1 MKQYKSRLFL
11 LLILLSCSPLVKA
24 QDAENSAVFN
34 PLLDDIT
41 QRIPPLQ
48 DLIDSAVIHSPLLK
62 EAQALIDQNRY
73 KVITQKREWMRNF
86 YIDANISNFYYDGL
100 TTNKTNLGDINKVLT
115 TQNINNALGGL
126 SLRLPMDYFWDRG
139 NRIKTAKKEVEKSI
153 AAKDNQ
159 KLELRK
165 SIILQYNQLII
176 TQKVLKIAN
185 DNQISMQLQ
194 RDMGEKEFLNGQMTL
209 YELASISEMNRR
221 AVTDFEQARI
231 EFYNA
236 YMILQEIVGIKFNV
250 INKIE

>member
-1 MKQYKSRLFL
+1 MAHNRLTLFIFLIFISFTLQSRG
-11 LLILLSCSPLVKA
+11 
-24 QDAENSAVFN
+24 QDVEGSVAFN

-48 DLIDSAVIHSPLLK
+48 DLIDSAMIHSPLLK
-62 EAQALIDQNRY
+62 EADANIAIYRY
-73 KVITQKREWMRNF
+73 KVTTQKREWMRNF
-86 YIDANISNFYYDGL
+86 YVDFNVTNFLYDGL
-100 TTNKTNLGDINKVLT
+100 TKNQTDYGIPSNVLT
-115 TQNINNALGGL
+115 TQNIYNALAGL
-126 SLRLPMDYFWDRG
+126 SIRLPMDYFWDRG
-139 NRIKTAKKEVEKSI
+139 NRIKTAKKEMEKAM
-153 AAKDNQ
+153 AAKDNYT
-159 KLELRK
+159 LEMRK

-194 RDMGEKEFLNGQMTL
+194 KDMGEKEFLNGQMTL

-236 YMILQEIVGIKFNV
+236 YMILQEIVGIRFNV

>member
-1 MKQYKSRLFL
+1 MKQIKIFCFL
-11 LLILLSCSPLVKA
+11 LLLITGFSTSATA
-24 QDAENSAVFN
+24 QDIDGTNAFN

-41 QRIPPLQ
+41 QRIPSLQ
-48 DLIDSAVIHSPLLK
+48 DLIDSALIHSPLLM

-73 KVITQKREWMRNF
+73 KVITQKREWLRNF
-86 YIDANISNFYYDGL
+86 YIDLNVSNFYYDGL
-100 TTNKTNLGDINKVLT
+100 TSNQTNLGDINRVLT
-115 TQNINNALGGL
+115 NQNINNALAGL
-126 SLRLPMDYFWDRG
+126 SIRLPMDYLYDRG
-139 NRIKTAKKEVEKSI
+139 NRIKTAKKEVEKSL
-153 AAKDNQ
+153 AARENQ

-194 RDMGEKEFLNGQMTL
+194 KDMGEKEFLNGQMTL

-236 YMILQEIVGIKFNV
+236 YMILQEIVGIRFNV

>member
-1 MKQYKSRLFL
+1 MKLYRLAIFVF
-11 LLILLSCSPLVKA
+11 LILTSFSFATKG
-24 QDAENSAVFN
+24 QDAEGTASFN

-41 QRIPPLQ
+41 QRIPSLQ
-48 DLIDSAVIHSPLLK
+48 DLQDSAVVHSPLLM
-62 EAQALIDQNRY
+62 EGQALIDQNRY

-86 YIDANISNFYYDGL
+86 YIDLNASNFYYDGL
-100 TTNKTNLGDINKVLT
+100 TENKTNLGDINKVLT
-115 TQNINNALGGL
+115 NQNINNALAGV
-126 SLRLPMDYFWDRG
+126 SIRLPMDYFWDRG
-139 NRIKTAKKEVEKSI
+139 NRIKTAKKEVEKAL
-153 AAKDNQ
+153 AAKENI

-194 RDMGEKEFLNGQMTL
+194 KDMGEKEFLNGQMTL

-236 YMILQEIVGIKFNV
+236 YMILQEIVGIRFNV

>member
-1 MKQYKSRLFL
+1 MKVFGLIWLLFL
-11 LLILLSCSPLVKA
+11 ISLTGPVISMG
-24 QDAENSAVFN
+24 QDTDGSTSFN

-48 DLIDSAVIHSPLLK
+48 DLIDSAMIHSPLLK
-62 EAQALIDQNRY
+62 EADANISIY
-73 KVITQKREWMRNF
+73 KYKITTQKREWMRNF
-86 YIDANISNFYYDGL
+86 YIDANFSNYIYDGL
-100 TTNKTNLGDINKVLT
+100 STNKTNLGDVNKVLT
-115 TQNINNALGGL
+115 NQNVNNAVAGL
-126 SLRLPMDYFWDRG
+126 SMRVPMDYFWDRG
-139 NRIKTAKKEVEKSI
+139 NRIKTAKKEMEKAM

-159 KLELRK
+159 ALELRK

-185 DNQISMQLQ
+185 DNTISMQLQ
-194 RDMGEKEFLNGQMTL
+194 KDMGEKEFLNGQMTL
-209 YELASISEMNRR
+209 YELATISEMNRR

-236 YMILQEIVGIKFNV
+236 YMILQEIVGIRFNV